1 MELPPLP
8 STIPPFPTRG
18 ANQAPWSANA
28 DTARNILK
36 NAYDRALAVLRQEA
50 DPIRL
55 KFHQETIMND
65 ALPIL
70 ESMEES
76 QEAEQIPIVW
86 MEEVA
91 VMLGFMVL
99 HLRAAINGVNDRYAF
114 EKGFRTILYILIGHH
129 PM

>member
-8 STIPPFPTRG
+8 LTIPPFPTRG

-55 KFHQETIMND
+55 KFHQETIMNN

-76 QEAEQIPIVW
+76 QEVEQIPIAW

-99 HLRAAINGVNDRYAF
+99 HLRAAIDGVNDRYAF
-114 EKGFRTILYILIGHH
+114 EKNSRTVLQVLIDHH

>member
-8 STIPPFPTRG
+8 LTIPPFPTRG

-28 DTARNILK
+28 DAARNILK

-55 KFHQETIMND
+55 KFHQERVTND
-65 ALPIL
+65 VLPIL

-76 QEAEQIPIVW
+76 QEAEQIPIAW

-91 VMLGFMVL
+91 AMLGFLVL
-99 HLRAAINGVNDRYAF
+99 HLRAAIDGVNDRYAF
-114 EKGFRTILYILIGHH
+114 GKGSRAVLYILIGHH
-129 PM
+129 PT